1 MRVANGDHAGASG
14 IVLAWPSFG
23 AGDKKGLVCTLCGL
37 AWGGLRRTGL
47 PSPGVLSAD
56 NPLSTP
62 SGGMSRVTGSSRP
75 PLPRTQIRGGGR
87 RPLPRT

>member
-56 NPLSTP
+56 NPH
-62 SGGMSRVTGSSRP
+62 
-75 PLPRTQIRGGGR
+75 PLVDSFR
-87 RPLPRT
+87 RDAPHDGFVEAALATDVDL